1 MCLFRTCLDKDG
13 VGLNDDI
20 ISGHH
25 KHKEKKRKR
34 ENLPNWMNSYLRDD
48 AAHAVVEQKAA
59 GCHVA
64 GIKIDVDKTDVLV
77 A

>member
-1 MCLFRTCLDKDG
+1 
-13 VGLNDDI
+13 
-20 ISGHH
+20 
-25 KHKEKKRKR
+25 
-34 ENLPNWMNSYLRDD
+34 MNSYLGDD

>member
-1 MCLFRTCLDKDG
+1 
-13 VGLNDDI
+13 
-20 ISGHH
+20 
-25 KHKEKKRKR
+25 
-34 ENLPNWMNSYLRDD
+34 MNSYLRDD

>member
-1 MCLFRTCLDKDG
+1 MTTLS
-13 VGLNDDI
+13 VDI
-20 ISGHH
+20 TNT
-25 KHKEKKRKR
+25 KKRKEKKRKR
-34 ENLPNWMNSYLRDD
+34 ENLPNWMNSYLGDD

-59 GCHVA
+59 GCHMA